1 MHTQRFW
8 QSIALLGLVVVLVA
22 GAALTFSA
30 PRPATAQTAQP
41 GTITVSGYGDA
52 TGAPDIAV
60 LTLGLEMTNEDLS
73 AAVSDADSGMAAI
86 IEAITALGV
95 AAEDIQTVNYS
106 VWSQD
111 GGADGMQPDAARV
124 YHLSNIISIKV
135 RDMTQVQAVL
145 SAALGA
151 GANAIQGVNFAIED
165 LAGLEREARLAAIE
179 NARERAGQIAEAI
192 GATLGEIVTVNE
204 GGTGSIPLYDT
215 AAMGLGGGGGI
226 QQGQLSVSIGLE
238 VSFAITR

>member
-30 PRPATAQTAQP
+30 ARPATAQTAQP
-41 GTITVSGYGDA
+41 GTIVVSGYGDA
-52 TGAPDIAV
+52 TGAPDIAIV
-60 LTLGLEMTNEDLS
+60 TLGLDMTNEDLS
-73 AAVSDADSGMAAI
+73 AAVSEADSGMAAI
-86 IEAITALGV
+86 VDAITALGV

-111 GGADGMQPDAARV
+111 GGVDGMQPDAARI

-145 SAALGA
+145 SAALRA
-151 GANAIQGVNFAIED
+151 GANAIQGVAFSIED
-165 LAGLEREARLAAIE
+165 ASSLERDARLAAIE
-179 NARERAGQIAEAI
+179 DARERAAQIAEAI
-192 GATLGEIVTVNE
+192 GASLGEIVAVNE
-204 GGTGSIPLYDT
+204 GGTSSAPLYDR
-215 AAMGLGGGGGI
+215 AMGGGGGI

-238 VSFAITR
+238 VTFAITR